1 MSNIVTFARAQVGKP
16 YVFGRS
22 GPDSYDCSGLT
33 LRAVAQIG
41 LAFYHGATTQW
52 LRGHQ
57 DGTATRYGYWG
68 ASGTIDT
75 LPPDKIALL
84 FNKNKQDDSRLV
96 MEHTGIYDGAGR
108 VIQAGGQYRG
118 VSDKPI
124 NKKRWSHWA
133 TLSKTWEDR
142 DMADADEGG
151 FQMRRGSKGAAVKD
165 LQTGLIRL
173 GYDLGRYGADGDFG
187 QATEA
192 AVKKFQAD
200 NRLPVDGAWD
210 AECQERLTE
219 RLGIVGEYKPPQE
232 KIDRIAMLIELQNN
246 NRRDGIVI
254 AALLTAAQSEG

>member
-1 MSNIVTFARAQVGKP
+1 MSKMINFARLQVGKP

-22 GPDSYDCSGLT
+22 GPDSFDCSGLT
-33 LRAVAQIG
+33 KRAAAQIG
-41 LAFYHGATTQW
+41 LDLYHGATMQFN
-52 LRGHQ
+52 R
-57 DGTATRYGYWG
+57 GTATGPPERYGYFDQTG
-68 ASGTIDT
+68 PIET
-75 LPPDKIALL
+75 LPADRVAFL
-84 FNKNKQDDSRLV
+84 FNQDKTKTSLV
-96 MEHTGIYDGAGR
+96 MAHTGLYDGAGR